1 MSATRGVSTRR
12 EDFAGRTENETFYN
26 PAILD
31 GVQKVGNKANQ
42 GQMYCNIGDD
52 YYNLGDFKEAL
63 NYHELYLNTVSLG
76 DRAGHGCACGKLGE
90 DHHGLE
96 NFEQAI
102 YYHEQHL
109 QITLETGNR
118 NEEGRVCENLG
129 NACYS
134 MGDFKSAIKWYKRE
148 LDVAE
153 EIGDKTKI
161 GKASRNLGNSYFHDG
176 AFEDAITHHSRDLS
190 IAKELGDK
198 AGEGIAYGNLGNLYL
213 NLGFSD
219 KAIKCQELN
228 LIIAKEVKDSAEEGN
243 ASYLLGCSLE
253 SKGSLDEA
261 LNCFQTSLNI
271 FEDIRSRGQLKDE
284 CKINVQNEYKLVIIA
299 VCRILLK
306 QNKIQKA
313 LAVAEKGR
321 AQVLKD
327 LMKSKYESETGQSD
341 ADTEDNV
348 AADMQ
353 LSSDSV
359 LLPIN
364 SDEDRTSEHEFET
377 NRSFLDRQES
387 IVGNVLS
394 NLSSTTLFLAIDKN
408 EINIW
413 VLKRNEVHFRKGE
426 IGSRQLEEDVVLS
439 FSSLRQAAYPL
450 TEDEINSMTATS
462 AEAEHTRHQRAL
474 LMSKAL
480 RIWHEVVI
488 SPVADLLEGL
498 EGDELVIVPDGP
510 LCVTPFAAFMDPSS
524 RYLCESFRVRVVPSL
539 TSLKLIADSAEYH
552 SKKGVLLVG
561 NPCLEEIVTPEPWNW
576 YLPKAEEEVKSIG
589 EILNSKPLIGKA
601 ATKEE
606 VLKRLTSVTLVHIA
620 AQGSDENG
628 EILLTPNP
636 SRPSQ
641 EPEMHD
647 YLLTIADVIA
657 IQLRARL
664 VVLSSCH
671 SAQGKIKLEGAVG
684 IARAFLAAGAR
695 CVLVSLWE
703 NSDEATLKFMK
714 SFYEHLMA
722 GERASVALNQAMK
735 YLKEST
741 EFCGVEHWAAFQLIG
756 DDVTLEFEDQE

>member
-1 MSATRGVSTRR
+1 M
-12 EDFAGRTENETFYN
+12 
-26 PAILD
+26 
-31 GVQKVGNKANQ
+31 GNKAKQ
-42 GQMYCNIGDD
+42 GQVYCNIGDD
-52 YYNLGDFKEAL
+52 YYNLGDFKEAVH
-63 NYHELYLNTVSLG
+63 YHELYLNTFVLG
-76 DRAGHGCACGKLGE
+76 DRAGEGRACGKLGD
-90 DHHGLE
+90 DHHGLG

-109 QITLETGNR
+109 QVALDTGNR
-118 NEEGRVCENLG
+118 NEEGRACENLG

-134 MGDFKSAIKWYKRE
+134 MGDFKSSIKWYKRA

-153 EIGDKTKI
+153 ETGDKAMI
-161 GKASRNLGNSYFHDG
+161 GKTNRNLGNSYFHDG
-176 AFEDAITHHSRDLS
+176 AFEDAIKHHSRDLS

-198 AGEGIAYGNLGNLYL
+198 AGEGIAYGNLGILYL
-213 NLGFSD
+213 NLGFSE
-219 KAIKCQELN
+219 KAIECHEFN

-253 SKGSLDEA
+253 SRGSLDEA

-271 FEDIRSRGQLKDE
+271 FEDIRSRHQLKDE
-284 CKINVQNEYKLVIIA
+284 CKINVQNEYKLVITSI
-299 VCRILLK
+299 CRILLK
-306 QNKIQKA
+306 QNKIEKA

-321 AQVLKD
+321 AQVLIY
-327 LMKSKYESETGQSD
+327 LMKSKYESETGRSGSD
-341 ADTEDNV
+341 REDNV
-348 AADMQ
+348 AANMLSQ
-353 LSSDSV
+353 LLSDAV

-364 SDEDRTSEHEFET
+364 NEEDRKSEHESET
-377 NRSFLDRQES
+377 NPSGLDGQES
-387 IVGNVLS
+387 IVGNILS

-413 VLKRNEVHFRKGE
+413 VLKGNDVHFRKGE
-426 IGSRQLEEDVVLS
+426 IDSKHLEENVMLS
-439 FSSLRQAAYPL
+439 FASLKQAAYPL
-450 TEDEINSMTATS
+450 TEVEIRSMTATS
-462 AEAEHTRHQRAL
+462 AEAEHIRRQRAQ

-480 RIWHEVVI
+480 RIWYDVVI

-510 LCVTPFAAFMDPSS
+510 LCVAPFAAFIDPSS
-524 RYLCESFRVRVVPSL
+524 RYLCESFRIRVVPSL
-539 TSLKLIADSAEYH
+539 TSLKLIVDSAEYH
-552 SKKGVLLVG
+552 SRKGVLLVG

-576 YLPKAEEEVKSIG
+576 NLPNAEEEVKLIG
-589 EILNSKPLIGKA
+589 EILNSKPLIGKT

-606 VLKRLTSVTLVHIA
+606 VLKRLKSVTLIHIA

-641 EPEMHD
+641 EPEMDD
-647 YLLTIADVIA
+647 YLLTMADVIA

-671 SAQGKIKLEGAVG
+671 SAQGKIKSEGAVG

-714 SFYEHLMA
+714 SFYEHLTA

-735 YLKEST
+735 CLKEST
-741 EFCGVEHWAAFQLIG
+741 DFFDVEHWAAFQLIG
-756 DDVTLEFEDQE
+756 DDVTLEFEDEE

>member
-1 MSATRGVSTRR
+1 M
-12 EDFAGRTENETFYN
+12 
-26 PAILD
+26 
-31 GVQKVGNKANQ
+31 GNKANQ
-42 GQMYCNIGDD
+42 GQVYCNIGDD

-63 NYHELYLNTVSLG
+63 HYHELYLNTVVVG
-76 DRAGHGCACGKLGE
+76 DRAGHGSACGKLGE

-109 QITLETGNR
+109 KIALETGNR
-118 NEEGRVCENLG
+118 NEEGTVCESLG
-129 NACYS
+129 NAYYS
-134 MGDFKSAIKWYKRE
+134 MGDFKSAIKWYKRA

-153 EIGDKTKI
+153 ETGNKAIM
-161 GKASRNLGNSYFHDG
+161 GKVSRNLGNSYYHDG
-176 AFEDAITHHSRDLS
+176 AFDDAIAHHSRDLS

-198 AGEGIAYGNLGNLYL
+198 AGEGIAHGNLGNLYL
-213 NLGFSD
+213 NLGLSE
-219 KAIKCQELN
+219 KAIECQELN
-228 LIIAKEVKDSAEEGN
+228 LIIAKEVEDSAEEGN

-253 SKGSLDEA
+253 SRGRLDEA

-271 FEDIRSRGQLKDE
+271 FEDIKSRGQLTDE

-306 QNKIQKA
+306 QNKIEKA

-327 LMKSKYESETGQSD
+327 LIKSKYESEAGRSES
-341 ADTEDNV
+341 DTEDNV
-348 AADMQ
+348 AAHMLSQ
-353 LSSDSV
+353 LPYDAV
-359 LLPIN
+359 LLPMN
-364 SDEDRTSEHEFET
+364 NEEDRMSEHHESEA
-377 NRSFLDRQES
+377 NRSGLEGQES
-387 IVGNVLS
+387 IVDNALS

-413 VLKRNEVHFRKGE
+413 VLKGNDVHFRKGE
-426 IGSRQLEEDVVLS
+426 IGSRQLEQDVMLS
-439 FSSLRQAAYPL
+439 FSSLKQAAYPL

-480 RIWHEVVI
+480 RIWYEVVI

-510 LCVTPFAAFMDPSS
+510 LCVTPFAAFIDPSS
-524 RYLCESFRVRVVPSL
+524 KYLCESFRVRFVPSL

-561 NPCLEEIVTPEPWNW
+561 NPCLEEIVTPDPWNW
-576 YLPKAEEEVKSIG
+576 DLPKAEEEVKLIG
-589 EILNSKPLIGKA
+589 EILKSKPLIGRT

-606 VLKRLTSVTLVHIA
+606 VLRRLKSVTLVHIA

-636 SRPSQ
+636 SRLSQ

-647 YLLTIADVIA
+647 YLLTMADVIA

-671 SAQGKIKLEGAVG
+671 SAQGKIKSEGAVG

-703 NSDEATLKFMK
+703 NSEEAALQFMK

-722 GERASVALNQAMK
+722 GERASVALNRAMK

-741 EFCGVEHWAAFQLIG
+741 AFCDVEHWAAFQLIG
-756 DDVTLEFEDQE
+756 DDVTLEFEDEE

>member
-1 MSATRGVSTRR
+1 MG
-12 EDFAGRTENETFYN
+12 
-26 PAILD
+26 I
-31 GVQKVGNKANQ
+31 KAKQ
-42 GQMYCNIGDD
+42 GQVYCDIGDD

-63 NYHELYLNTVSLG
+63 HYHELYFKTVVSR
-76 DRAGHGCACGKLGE
+76 DRAEEGRACGKVGE

-109 QITLETGNR
+109 QIALETENR

-134 MGDFKSAIKWYKRE
+134 MGDFKSAIKWYKRA
-148 LDVAE
+148 LDVADE
-153 EIGDKTKI
+153 TGDKVTI
-161 GKASRNLGNSYFHDG
+161 GKASRNLGNSYGPDG
-176 AFEDAITHHSRDLS
+176 ALEEAITHYSRDLS
-190 IAKELGDK
+190 VAKELGDK

-213 NLGFSD
+213 NLGFSE
-219 KAIKCQELN
+219 KAIECQEFN
-228 LIIAKEVKDSAEEGN
+228 LIIAKQVEDSAEEGN

-253 SKGSLDEA
+253 SRGSLHEA

-284 CKINVQNEYKLVIIA
+284 CKINVQNEYKHVIIA

-306 QNKIQKA
+306 QNKIQRA

-321 AQVLKD
+321 APTLKD
-327 LMKSKYESETGQSD
+327 LLKSKYESETGRSD
-341 ADTEDNV
+341 SDREDDV
-348 AADMQ
+348 AADT
-353 LSSDSV
+353 LSR
-359 LLPIN
+359 LPPDAILPPVSN
-364 SDEDRTSEHEFET
+364 EELEDRTSEHESET
-377 NRSFLDRQES
+377 NRSWLDAHES
-387 IVGNVLS
+387 TAGSILS
-394 NLSSTTLFLAIDKN
+394 SLSSTILFLAVDKN
-408 EINIW
+408 ELNIW
-413 VLKRNEVHFRKGE
+413 VLKGNDVHFRKGE
-426 IGSRQLEEDVVLS
+426 IGDRHLEEDVMLS
-439 FSSLRQAAYPL
+439 FSSLKQASYPL
-450 TEDEINSMTATS
+450 TEDEIYSMTATS
-462 AEAEHTRHQRAL
+462 AEAEHFRRQRAQ

-480 RIWHEVVI
+480 RIWYDVVI

-539 TSLKLIADSAEYH
+539 ASLKLIADSDEHH

-576 YLPKAEEEVKSIG
+576 HLPKAEEEVKLIG
-589 EILNSKPLIGKA
+589 DILNSEPLIGNF

-606 VLKRLTSVTLVHIA
+606 VLRRLKSATLVHIA

-636 SRPSQ
+636 SRLSQ

-647 YLLTIADVIA
+647 YLLTMADVVA
-657 IQLRARL
+657 IPLRARL

-671 SAQGKIKLEGAVG
+671 SAQGKIKSEGAVG

-703 NSDEATLKFMK
+703 NSDHATLEFMK

-722 GERASVALNQAMK
+722 GESASVALNQAMI
-735 YLKEST
+735 YLKGST
-741 EFCGVEHWAAFQLIG
+741 AFCDVEHWAAFQLIG
-756 DDVTLEFEDQE
+756 DDVTLEFKERNESCTR